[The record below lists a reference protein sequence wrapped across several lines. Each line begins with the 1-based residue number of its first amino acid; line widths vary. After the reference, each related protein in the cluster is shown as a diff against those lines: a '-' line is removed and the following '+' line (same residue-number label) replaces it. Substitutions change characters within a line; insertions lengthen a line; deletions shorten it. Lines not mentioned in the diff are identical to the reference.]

1 MGSDELD
8 KILDRALASYSQEE
22 PRPGLSGRVSNRIR
36 TAGLGHRF
44 SWLRWAMAIPAIA
57 SFLLLVF
64 WIFDSSKPS
73 RSTFRASTEIRGH
86 AATSPSHDR
95 KGAANMPQKH
105 HARVAGSRPSVK
117 PKRWGLP
124 KREQFP
130 TPTPLTAE
138 ERALLAFVA
147 HSPQQAEKVL
157 ADARRRNA
165 EPIQIQEI
173 HIEPLRDSGQ

>member
-86 AATSPSHDR
+86 AAASPSHDR
-95 KGAANMPQKH
+95 EGAVNIPQKH
-105 HARVAGSRPSVK
+105 HARLSGSRPGVK
-117 PKRWGLP
+117 PKRLGLP

-138 ERALLAFVA
+138 ERALLAFVSR
-147 HSPQQAEKVL
+147 SPKQAQKVL
-157 ADARRRNA
+157 IDAKSRSA
-165 EPIQIQEI
+165 EPIQIKEI
-173 HIEPLRDSGQ
+173 HIEPLQNGGE

>member
-22 PRPGLSGRVSNRIR
+22 PRPGLSGRVSNRIGSAEAR
-36 TAGLGHRF
+36 RF
-44 SWLRWAMAIPAIA
+44 VWLRWVMAIPAIA

-86 AATSPSHDR
+86 AAAFPSRDR
-95 KGAANMPQKH
+95 EGAVNIPQKH
-105 HARVAGSRPSVK
+105 HARVSGSRPSVK
-117 PKRWGLP
+117 PKRLGLP
-124 KREQFP
+124 KPEQFP

-138 ERALLAFVA
+138 ERVLLAFVSR
-147 HSPQQAEKVL
+147 SPKQAQKVL
-157 ADARRRNA
+157 GDAKSRSA
-165 EPIQIQEI
+165 EPIQIQAI
-173 HIEPLRDSGQ
+173 QIEPLQNSGE